1 MKITYTI
8 QVCNESREL
17 FSLLNFLKKT
27 IEKEDEIH
35 VVADS
40 NRVTSRVESV
50 LEHFKD
56 DITVFKRPFDN
67 FYVNAHFHIEKA
79 NGDYIF
85 GMDADEIPQE
95 FLVKN
100 IKKIIEETGAEI
112 IHVPRININPGY
124 TEEFLKDHGFKVN
137 ELSWINWP
145 DYQSRIYKKCD
156 HIKWTDEMHTKLT
169 GTDKMI
175 GLQAQ
180 PNLAL
185 WHIKSVEKDDNR
197 WDNGNIRTSND
208 NLYDKLM

>member
-1 MKITYTI
+1 MKLTYTI

-27 IEKEDEIH
+27 IDGEDEIH

-56 DITVFKRPFDN
+56 SITVFKRPFDN
-67 FYVNAHFHIEKA
+67 FCANSQFHIEKA
-79 NGDYIF
+79 NGEYIF
-85 GMDADEIPQE
+85 GLDADEIPQE
-95 FLVKN
+95 FLIKNVKR
-100 IKKIIEETGAEI
+100 IIEDTGAEVI
-112 IHVPRININPGY
+112 AVPRININPGY
-124 TEEFLKDHGFKVN
+124 TEEFIKDHGFKIN

-145 DYQSRIYKKCD
+145 DFQMRIYKKCD
-156 HIKWTDEMHTKLT
+156 HVKWTDEMHTKLT

-180 PNLAL
+180 PSLAL
-185 WHIKSVEKDDNR
+185 WHIKSVEKDENR
-197 WDNGNIRTSND
+197 WDNGNIITSND
-208 NLYDKLM
+208 NLYDTLM